1 MEYGLKKSPQ
11 KESDKS
17 KPLSGYGKSKLF
29 ATNYLMKI
37 SEKKNTCFSIKTLS
51 SVWTKSRQQSFNT
64 FCDYAMFEKKFPCSS
79 GTQYRDFLYID
90 DFIRCIELTLRKK

>member
-37 SEKKNTCFSIKTLS
+37 SEKKKYLF
-51 SVWTKSRQQSFNT
+51 
-64 FCDYAMFEKKFPCSS
+64 
-79 GTQYRDFLYID
+79 
-90 DFIRCIELTLRKK
+90 